1 MRCRAGVL
9 RFEGSRSYEADRKLF
24 PLTQKNMVAS
34 SRDMRPG
41 LQKEHSGSM
50 QRMKRVQ
57 RTDVA
62 RGWNQKRP
70 LAWSREENRKEIWAG
85 AGIWDV

>member
-1 MRCRAGVL
+1 
-9 RFEGSRSYEADRKLF
+9 
-24 PLTQKNMVAS
+24 MVAS

-41 LQKEHSGSM
+41 LQKEHAGSV

-62 RGWNQKRP
+62 SSWSWKRP
-70 LAWSREENRKEIWAG
+70 LSWSSTETRKDIWAG
-85 AGIWDV
+85 AGMWDCVMDLHVM